1 MVTLIFLFK
10 QHFPDFLNITLGHF
24 WVRKLPKVMLI
35 KMREIIFKK
44 KIKNSI
50 QSGIQ
55 KAPMQ
60 AVTALC
66 RTKIVAATVIQ
77 RQAGFFGDFF

>member
-1 MVTLIFLFK
+1 MKIA
-10 QHFPDFLNITLGHF
+10 QSDFQKNPGNYF
-24 WVRKLPKVMLI
+24 FQK
-35 KMREIIFKK
+35 KM
-44 KIKNSI
+44 KISI

-60 AVTALC
+60 AFTALC